1 MFMKFNLTHTIQSA
15 LQSALMVLKLIVPLF
30 ILAEILLYL
39 DVLKYITFIFEPI
52 TDILHLPKEASLGI
66 AAAMFF
72 NIYAGL
78 AFLAP
83 LGLSPY
89 EWTVLGIFLG
99 IAHSLVIEN
108 LIMKKVGIPYWYSWG
123 LRIGVAFLAIIPLQ
137 YIPDIYFH
145 PIVNHI
151 EELNHVTYGSFTDM
165 LLNALKNA
173 VILSIKVIAIV
184 TFIIFVMDYLKS
196 RESMHKY
203 LQKTNSLFSIVA
215 GLLLG
220 ITYGAG
226 ILIAEVQKRTLNK
239 ADILYIGTFLILC
252 HSVIEDVLLFVIFG
266 ANGWIILA
274 IRVTIA
280 LLFSSILVTL
290 YKRNFDAHN
299 TIR

>member
-1 MFMKFNLTHTIQSA
+1 MKFNLKHTIQSA
-15 LQSALMVLKLIVPLF
+15 LQSALIVLKLIIPLF

-52 TDILHLPKEASLGI
+52 TNILHLPKEASLGI

-123 LRIGVAFLAIIPLQ
+123 LRIGFAFLAIIPLR
-137 YIPDIYFH
+137 YIPDAYFH
-145 PIVNHI
+145 SMATHTENVSHIV
-151 EELNHVTYGSFTDM
+151 YGSFAEM
-165 LLNALKNA
+165 LLHAFKNA
-173 VILSIKVIAIV
+173 TILSIKVIAIV
-184 TFIIFVMDYLKS
+184 TVIIFVMDYLKS
-196 RESMHKY
+196 RDFMQRY
-203 LQKTNSLFSIVA
+203 LQKANSLFAIVA

-226 ILIAEVQKRTLNK
+226 IIISEVQKGTLHK
-239 ADILYIGTFLILC
+239 ADILYIGTFLMLC

-266 ANGWIILA
+266 ANGWIILG
-274 IRVTIA
+274 IRVMIA

-299 TIR
+299 TIP

>member
-1 MFMKFNLTHTIQSA
+1 MKFNLTHTIQNA
-15 LQSALMVLKLIVPLF
+15 LQSALLVLKLIIPLF

-83 LGLSPY
+83 LHLSPY
-89 EWTVLGIFLG
+89 EWTILGLFLG

-123 LRIGVAFLAIIPLQ
+123 LRIGFAFLAILPLS
-137 YIPDIYFH
+137 YIPETYFH
-145 PIVNHI
+145 NIVSNPQNI
-151 EELNHVTYGSFTDM
+151 SYAIYGSFTDM
-165 LLNALKNA
+165 LLHAFQNAT
-173 VILSIKVIAIV
+173 ILSLKVIVIV
-184 TFIIFVMDYLKS
+184 TVLIFVMDYLQS
-196 RESMHKY
+196 RNFMQRY
-203 LQKTNSLFSIVA
+203 LQKANSLFSIVA

-226 ILIAEVQKRTLNK
+226 IIIAEVKKGTLSK
-239 ADILYIGTFLILC
+239 ADILYIGTFLMLC
-252 HSVIEDVLLFVIFG
+252 HSIIEDILLFVIFG
-266 ANGWIILA
+266 ANGWMILG
-274 IRVTIA
+274 IRMLMAFV
-280 LLFSSILVTL
+280 FSSILVTL
-290 YKRNFDAHN
+290 YKRKIEKEF
-299 TIR
+299 

>member
-1 MFMKFNLTHTIQSA
+1 MKFNLKHTMESA
-15 LQSALMVLKLIVPLF
+15 LQSALIVLKLIIPLF

-123 LRIGVAFLAIIPLQ
+123 LRIGFAFLAILPLH
-137 YIPDIYFH
+137 YIPDTYFH
-145 PIVNHI
+145 SIATPTENIAH
-151 EELNHVTYGSFTDM
+151 TMYASFTDM
-165 LLNALKNA
+165 LFHAFKNA
-173 VILSIKVIAIV
+173 TILSIKVIAIV
-184 TFIIFVMDYLKS
+184 TVIIFVMDYLKS
-196 RESMHKY
+196 RDFMQRY
-203 LQKTNSLFSIVA
+203 LQKANSLFAIVA

-226 ILIAEVQKRTLNK
+226 IIIAEVQKGTLNK
-239 ADILYIGTFLILC
+239 ADILYIGTFLMIC
-252 HSVIEDVLLFVIFG
+252 HSVIEDMLLFVIFG
-266 ANGWIILA
+266 ANGWIILG
-274 IRVTIA
+274 IRVMIA
-280 LLFSSILVTL
+280 LFFSSILVTL

-299 TIR
+299 TIP